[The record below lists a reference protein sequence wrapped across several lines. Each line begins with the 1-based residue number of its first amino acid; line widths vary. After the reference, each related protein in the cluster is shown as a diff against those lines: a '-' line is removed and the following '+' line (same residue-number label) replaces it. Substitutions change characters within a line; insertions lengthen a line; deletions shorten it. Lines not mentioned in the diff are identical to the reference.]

1 MRWVDPEFTKK
12 QVLRAGESLISTD
25 CSDSDYADALNILSN
40 WRSAHAY
47 PLHAISVFLK
57 RKSSQVDNSA
67 VVVQR
72 LKRTSSILSK
82 LKRFPTM
89 KLQRMQDLGGC
100 RVVLKSV
107 GEVEKLAES
116 LENGNSIHQLH
127 KATNYI
133 DIPKPSG
140 YRGIHLIYKYNGDK
154 NQYQDYLVEIQLRSM
169 VQHAW
174 ATAVEIVDNFTSQ
187 ALKSSHGNKDWLDFF
202 MCASAEFAKIES
214 RPMGDQFQDIDT
226 LQELI
231 RLENKLNA
239 INQLK
244 AFVVTSRFIN
254 KKNIRKS
261 DYFLLELDESVQVV
275 KITQYRSEL
284 LSVAT
289 EEYLAREQKAKD
301 RVNYNVVLVSAI
313 SLKGLKAA
321 YPNYFADSTQFIQ
334 YLTQALTVNVSTT
347 PERY

>member
-57 RKSSQVDNSA
+57 RKSFQVDNYA

-107 GEVEKLAES
+107 GQVEKLAES
-116 LENGNSIHQLH
+116 LENGNKIHQLH
-127 KATNYI
+127 KTTNYI
-133 DIPKPSG
+133 ESPKSSG
-140 YRGIHLIYKYNGDK
+140 YRGIHLIYKYNGNK

-169 VQHAW
+169 IQHAW

-202 MCASAEFAKIES
+202 TYASAEFAKIEY
-214 RPMGDQFQDIDT
+214 RPMGDQFQNIDT

-231 RLENKLNA
+231 RLEKKLNA
-239 INQLK
+239 INQLNT
-244 AFVVTSRFIN
+244 FVVTSQFVN
-254 KKNIRKS
+254 KKNIRES
-261 DYFLLELDESVQVV
+261 DYFLIELHESTQMVE
-275 KITQYRSEL
+275 ITQYRSKL

-289 EEYLAREQKAKD
+289 EEYLVREQKARD
-301 RVNYNVVLVSAI
+301 NTNYNVVLVSAI
-313 SLKGLKAA
+313 SLKGLKTA
-321 YPNYFADSTQFIQ
+321 YPNYFADSTQFIK
-334 YLTQALTVNVSTT
+334 YLKQALTANVSIP
-347 PERY
+347 PERS